1 MSGGSVSSSE
11 TPSGE
16 AAAAVTERVNRAEEA
31 RHVFPLSEGLIRE
44 TGLLPVE
51 EERARARVGFDDE
64 DEHRG
69 V

>member
-16 AAAAVTERVNRAEEA
+16 AAAAVTERVNRAEEE
-31 RHVFPLSEGLIRE
+31 RHVFPLREGLIRE
-44 TGLLPVE
+44 TGLLQVE
-51 EERARARVGFDDE
+51 EERASGFDDE
-64 DEHRG
+64 DEHLLRG

>member
-16 AAAAVTERVNRAEEA
+16 AAAAVTERVNRAEEE
-31 RHVFPLSEGLIRE
+31 RHVFTLSEGLIRE

-51 EERARARVGFDDE
+51 EERASGFDE
-64 DEHRG
+64 DEHLLRG